1 MVCILSI
8 LCAFVN
14 STKHTVVLGYC
25 TFFNQSQC
33 LELGTNELLEFG
45 ITGLYE
51 QLASFIMDEVVLEN
65 GMFNILFISGQGIIV
80 KTRLL

>member
-33 LELGTNELLEFG
+33 LELG